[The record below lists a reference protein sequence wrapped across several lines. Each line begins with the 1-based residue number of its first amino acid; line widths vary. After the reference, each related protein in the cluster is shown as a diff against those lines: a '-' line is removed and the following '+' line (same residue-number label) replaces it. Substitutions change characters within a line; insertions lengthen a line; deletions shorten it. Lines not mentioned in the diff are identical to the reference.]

1 MKNVLSFL
9 FLCFIV
15 QTISTSMDLKNRKTR
30 ETIRKLQGT
39 DLEDD
44 IIPNTYISDL
54 PKEAEN
60 TTAEPETF
68 TGDYKLPPAIST
80 TSFNETTNT
89 DSPVALQV
97 RKFHKFE
104 KKNKSIKFGLF
115 LYYLNMP
122 IAETVIMRLAIKY
135 NTRRLR
141 SLQNDQ
147 ITGES
152 TPTTCQIKNDFR
164 NRIGKNGDGENID
177 YDCTAQTSVDTSKI
191 QNVVLDPT
199 MPMVVG
205 KSAISFNDV
214 EFTEDSKDGTQN
226 LLDIS
231 SVPSG
236 ILDETTAS
244 MIDNKLI
251 IKGIL
256 KPSDTLNQ
264 NQNQNFD
271 LELYDLSNNE
281 MKTVSCKVNEI
292 KTNSG
297 SCTIEC
303 DTVKTPLSTNLGNLT
318 LAKSSNPEKLYLKIN
333 TDKSK
338 DQNQI
343 ITSESINNSN
353 VLSNKSSSGLSGG
366 AIAGI
371 VIACVAVLA
380 AASIIAICLRRPKPV
395 VDTTIT
401 VMGLQNGENI

>member
-89 DSPVALQV
+89 DSSVALQV

-141 SLQNDQ
+141 SLQSDQ

-214 EFTEDSKDGTQN
+214 EFTEDSKDGAQN

-256 KPSDTLNQ
+256 KPSDTL

-338 DQNQI
+338 DQNQL

-371 VIACVAVLA
+371 VIASVAVLA

>member
-141 SLQNDQ
+141 SLQSDQ

-264 NQNQNFD
+264 NQNFD

-338 DQNQI
+338 DQNQL

-371 VIACVAVLA
+371 VIASVAVLA

>member
-141 SLQNDQ
+141 SLQSDQ

-236 ILDETTAS
+236 ILDEATAS

-256 KPSDTLNQ
+256 KPSDTL

-303 DTVKTPLSTNLGNLT
+303 DTVKTPLSSNLGNLT

>member
-80 TSFNETTNT
+80 SSFNETTNT

-141 SLQNDQ
+141 SLQSDQ

-177 YDCTAQTSVDTSKI
+177 YDCTAQTLVDTSKI

-264 NQNQNFD
+264 NQNFD
-271 LELYDLSNNE
+271 LELYDLSNKD

-333 TDKSK
+333 TDKSI
-338 DQNQI
+338 DQNQL
-343 ITSESINNSN
+343 ITSESNNNSN

-371 VIACVAVLA
+371 VIACVAVLS
-380 AASIIAICLRRPKPV
+380 AASVIAICLRRPKPV
-395 VDTTIT
+395 VDATIT

>member
-80 TSFNETTNT
+80 SSFNETTNT

-141 SLQNDQ
+141 SLQSDQ

-264 NQNQNFD
+264 NQNFD

-333 TDKSK
+333 TDKSI
-338 DQNQI
+338 DQNQL
-343 ITSESINNSN
+343 ITSESNNNSN

>member
-89 DSPVALQV
+89 DSPFALQV

-141 SLQNDQ
+141 SLQSDQ

-264 NQNQNFD
+264 NQNFD

-338 DQNQI
+338 DQNQL

>member
-141 SLQNDQ
+141 SLQSDQ

-264 NQNQNFD
+264 NQNFD

-338 DQNQI
+338 DQNQL

-366 AIAGI
+366 AIASI

>member
-15 QTISTSMDLKNRKTR
+15 QTISTSMELKNRKTR

-141 SLQNDQ
+141 SLQSDQ

-236 ILDETTAS
+236 ILDEATAS

-256 KPSDTLNQ
+256 KPSDTL

-338 DQNQI
+338 DQNQL

>member
-80 TSFNETTNT
+80 TSLNETTNS

-141 SLQNDQ
+141 SLQSEQ

-199 MPMVVG
+199 MPMVFG

-264 NQNQNFD
+264 NQNFD
-271 LELYDLSNNE
+271 LELFDLSNNE

-338 DQNQI
+338 DQNQL

>member
-80 TSFNETTNT
+80 TSFNETINT

-141 SLQNDQ
+141 SLQSDQ

-264 NQNQNFD
+264 NQNFD

-338 DQNQI
+338 DQNQL

>member
-141 SLQNDQ
+141 SLQSDQ

-256 KPSDTLNQ
+256 KPSDTL

>member
-141 SLQNDQ
+141 SLQSDQ

-264 NQNQNFD
+264 NQNFD
-271 LELYDLSNNE
+271 LELYGLSNNE

-338 DQNQI
+338 DQNQL

>member
-1 MKNVLSFL
+1 
-9 FLCFIV
+9 
-15 QTISTSMDLKNRKTR
+15 MDLKNRKTR

-141 SLQNDQ
+141 SLQSDQ

-264 NQNQNFD
+264 NQNFD

-338 DQNQI
+338 DQNQL

>member
-89 DSPVALQV
+89 DSPVALHV

-141 SLQNDQ
+141 SLQSDQ

-264 NQNQNFD
+264 NQNFD

-338 DQNQI
+338 DQNQL

>member
-80 TSFNETTNT
+80 TSFNETTNS

-141 SLQNDQ
+141 SLQSDQ

-264 NQNQNFD
+264 NQNFD

-338 DQNQI
+338 DQNQL

-371 VIACVAVLA
+371 VIVCVAVLA

>member
-15 QTISTSMDLKNRKTR
+15 QTISTSMELKNRKTR

-141 SLQNDQ
+141 SLQSDQ

-236 ILDETTAS
+236 ILDEATAS

-256 KPSDTLNQ
+256 KPSDTL

>member
-141 SLQNDQ
+141 SLQSDQ

-264 NQNQNFD
+264 NQNFD

-338 DQNQI
+338 DQNQL

>member
-141 SLQNDQ
+141 SLQSDQ

-264 NQNQNFD
+264 NQNFD

-371 VIACVAVLA
+371 VIASVAVLA

>member
-141 SLQNDQ
+141 SLQSDQ

-264 NQNQNFD
+264 NQNFD
-271 LELYDLSNNE
+271 LELYDLSNKD

-371 VIACVAVLA
+371 VIASVAVLA

-401 VMGLQNGENI
+401 VLGLQNGENI

>member
-9 FLCFIV
+9 FLSFIV

-54 PKEAEN
+54 PKEAEK

-141 SLQNDQ
+141 SLQSDQ

-256 KPSDTLNQ
+256 KPSDTL

>member
-141 SLQNDQ
+141 SLQSDQ

-264 NQNQNFD
+264 NQNFD

-380 AASIIAICLRRPKPV
+380 AASVIAICLRRPKPV

>member
-44 IIPNTYISDL
+44 IIPNTYISEL

-141 SLQNDQ
+141 SLQSDQ

-264 NQNQNFD
+264 NQNFD

-338 DQNQI
+338 DQNQL

-380 AASIIAICLRRPKPV
+380 AASVIAICLRRPKPV

-401 VMGLQNGENI
+401 VMRLQNGENI

>member
-30 ETIRKLQGT
+30 ETIRKLQWT

-141 SLQNDQ
+141 SLQSDQ

-264 NQNQNFD
+264 NQNFD

-338 DQNQI
+338 DQNQL

>member
-141 SLQNDQ
+141 SLQSDQ

-264 NQNQNFD
+264 NQNFD
-271 LELYDLSNNE
+271 LELYDLSNKD

-292 KTNSG
+292 QTNIG

-338 DQNQI
+338 DQNQL

>member
-15 QTISTSMDLKNRKTR
+15 QTISTSMDLKNRKIR

-141 SLQNDQ
+141 SLQSDQ

-264 NQNQNFD
+264 NQNFD
-271 LELYDLSNNE
+271 LELFDLSNNE

-338 DQNQI
+338 DQNQL

>member
-15 QTISTSMDLKNRKTR
+15 QTISTSMNLKNRKTR

-141 SLQNDQ
+141 SLQSDQ

-264 NQNQNFD
+264 NQNFD

-338 DQNQI
+338 DQNQL

>member
-44 IIPNTYISDL
+44 IIPNTYISEL

-141 SLQNDQ
+141 SLQSDQ

-264 NQNQNFD
+264 NQNFD

-338 DQNQI
+338 DQNQL

-401 VMGLQNGENI
+401 VMRLQNGENI

>member
-30 ETIRKLQGT
+30 ETIRKLQWT

-141 SLQNDQ
+141 SLQSDQ

-264 NQNQNFD
+264 NQNFD

-338 DQNQI
+338 DQNQL

-395 VDTTIT
+395 VGTTIT

>member
-141 SLQNDQ
+141 SLQSDQ

-264 NQNQNFD
+264 NQNFD
-271 LELYDLSNNE
+271 LELFDLSNNE

-318 LAKSSNPEKLYLKIN
+318 LAKSSNPEKLYLKTN

-338 DQNQI
+338 DQNQL

>member
-115 LYYLNMP
+115 FYYLNMP

-141 SLQNDQ
+141 SLQSDQ

-244 MIDNKLI
+244 MSDNKLI

-256 KPSDTLNQ
+256 KPSDTL

-338 DQNQI
+338 DQNQL

>member
-141 SLQNDQ
+141 SLQSDQ

-264 NQNQNFD
+264 NQNFD

-292 KTNSG
+292 KTNRG

-338 DQNQI
+338 DQNQL

>member
-9 FLCFIV
+9 FLSFIV

-141 SLQNDQ
+141 SLQSDQ

-264 NQNQNFD
+264 NQNFD

-338 DQNQI
+338 DQNQL

-401 VMGLQNGENI
+401 VLGLQNGENI

>member
-89 DSPVALQV
+89 DSPVALHV

-141 SLQNDQ
+141 SLQSDQ

-205 KSAISFNDV
+205 KSAISFNNV

-256 KPSDTLNQ
+256 KPSDTL

-338 DQNQI
+338 DQNQL

-371 VIACVAVLA
+371 VIASVAVLA

>member
-89 DSPVALQV
+89 DSSVALQV

-141 SLQNDQ
+141 SLQSDQ

-264 NQNQNFD
+264 NQNFD

-338 DQNQI
+338 DQNQL

>member
-89 DSPVALQV
+89 DSSVALQV

-141 SLQNDQ
+141 SLQSDQ

-205 KSAISFNDV
+205 KSAISFKDV

-251 IKGIL
+251 IKSIL
-256 KPSDTLNQ
+256 KPSDTL

-338 DQNQI
+338 DQNQL

>member
-141 SLQNDQ
+141 SLQSDQ

-264 NQNQNFD
+264 NQNFD
-271 LELYDLSNNE
+271 LELFDLSNNE

-338 DQNQI
+338 DQNQL

>member
-141 SLQNDQ
+141 SLQSDQ

-264 NQNQNFD
+264 NQNFD
-271 LELYDLSNNE
+271 LELFDLSNNE

-401 VMGLQNGENI
+401 VLGLQNGENI

>member
-141 SLQNDQ
+141 SLQSDQ

-244 MIDNKLI
+244 MFDNKLI

-256 KPSDTLNQ
+256 KPSDTL

-333 TDKSK
+333 TDKSI
-338 DQNQI
+338 DQNQL
-343 ITSESINNSN
+343 ITSESNNNSN

>member
-54 PKEAEN
+54 PKEAEK

-141 SLQNDQ
+141 SLQSDQ

-264 NQNQNFD
+264 NQNFD

-338 DQNQI
+338 DQNQL